1 MVGVRAIWAFV
12 RLGRPKFLIGGF
24 VFYGLGAALA
34 VAAGAPFEA
43 GRYLWGQLMVT
54 AAQLMTHYA
63 NDYFD
68 LEADR
73 ANRTPTR
80 WSGGSRILPD
90 GVLPPAAALGAAL
103 VLFAVALGA
112 ALAFAMRTPDLPLT
126 LPLAVFMTAFAWAY
140 SAPPLR
146 LAARGLGELTTAAVV
161 TLSVPLLGYY
171 LQAGEVDGRILA
183 ACVLPCLLQFAMLLA
198 IELPDAAGDAVAGKR
213 TLVVRLG
220 APAGARL
227 YAGLTIAG
235 FGALPLLARVGLPA
249 RVALA
254 PLALAPVA
262 IWQAARVVRGGY
274 ADPARWDSIAFWSV
288 ALLAGSASAALVAA
302 ITLARAAAGG

>member
-1 MVGVRAIWAFV
+1 VGIDARAIGAFIK
-12 RLGRPKFLIGGF
+12 LGRPKFLVGGF

-34 VAAGAPFEA
+34 VAAGAPFDA
-43 GRYLWGQLMVT
+43 ARFAWGQLVVT
-54 AAQLMTHYA
+54 SAQLMTHYA
-63 NDYFD
+63 NDFFD

-80 WSGGSRILPD
+80 WSGGSRVLPD
-90 GVLPPAAALGAAL
+90 GVLPPGVALGAAL
-103 VLFAVALGA
+103 VLGLVALGA
-112 ALAFAMRTPDLPLT
+112 TLVLTFRAPDLPLLSPIAVAMTT
-126 LPLAVFMTAFAWAY
+126 LAWAY

-161 TLSVPLLGYY
+161 TLCVPTLGYY
-171 LQAGEVDGRILA
+171 VQAGDVHPRIFA
-183 ACVLPCLLQFAMLLA
+183 ASLLPCALQFAMLLA

-220 APAGARL
+220 AAAGARL
-227 YAGLTIAG
+227 YAALTIAG
-235 FGALPLLARVGLPA
+235 FGTLPLLASQGVLPV

-254 PLALAPVA
+254 PLALAPLA
-262 IWQAARVVRGGY
+262 IWQAVRVVRGGY
-274 ADPARWDSIAFWSV
+274 ADQARWDSVAFWSV

-302 ITLARAAAGG
+302 LTLALR

>member
-1 MVGVRAIWAFV
+1 VAIGAAIGAFIK
-12 RLGRPKFLIGGF
+12 LGRPKFLVGGF

-34 VAAGAPFEA
+34 VASGAAFYPRRFA
-43 GRYLWGQLMVT
+43 WGQLVVT

-80 WSGGSRILPD
+80 WSGGSRVLPD
-90 GVLPPAAALGAAL
+90 GVLPPAVALVAAL
-103 VLFAVALGA
+103 VLGVIALGA
-112 ALAFAMRTPDLPLT
+112 GLVLALRAPDLELL
-126 LPLAVFMTAFAWAY
+126 LPLAVGMTGLAWAY

-171 LQAGEVDGRILA
+171 LQAGEVHPRIFA
-183 ACVLPCLLQFAMLLA
+183 ASLLPCVLQFAMLLA
-198 IELPDAAGDAVAGKR
+198 IELPDAAGDAVTGKR

-220 APAGARL
+220 AAAGARL
-227 YAGLTIAG
+227 YATLTIAG
-235 FGALPLLARVGLPA
+235 FGALPLLAAQGMLPV
-249 RVALA
+249 RVAMA

-274 ADPARWDSIAFWSV
+274 ADQARWDSVAFWSV
-288 ALLAGSASAALVAA
+288 ALLAGSASAALAA
-302 ITLARAAAGG
+302 AVTLALG